1 MVRSAL
7 CFKALL
13 LSLTRLYHY
22 YIVIGSQWRDNS
34 ELNLLFLGR
43 VFLCF
48 VLFFSPVL
56 LLENKVQEE
65 DSTPFRCKLEISKE
79 DKEWGVHIVPY
90 FWCLPRRSCRT
101 VSPVQF
107 KKHTAL
113 TSERY
118 ALANF
123 SHGGKLKV
131 HYRLGL
137 QDCSAVGT
145 CWPRTTCCNLT
156 LPAY

>member
-1 MVRSAL
+1 M
-7 CFKALL
+7 
-13 LSLTRLYHY
+13 
-22 YIVIGSQWRDNS
+22 GSQWRDNS

-90 FWCLPRRSCRT
+90 F
-101 VSPVQF
+101 
-107 KKHTAL
+107 
-113 TSERY
+113 
-118 ALANF
+118 
-123 SHGGKLKV
+123 
-131 HYRLGL
+131 
-137 QDCSAVGT
+137 
-145 CWPRTTCCNLT
+145 
-156 LPAY
+156 